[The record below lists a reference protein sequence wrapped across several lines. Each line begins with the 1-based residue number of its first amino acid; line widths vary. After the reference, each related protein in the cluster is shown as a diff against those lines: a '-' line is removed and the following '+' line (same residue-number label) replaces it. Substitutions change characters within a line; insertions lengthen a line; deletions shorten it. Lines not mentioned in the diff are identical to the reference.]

1 MCGNLGRFGR
11 RFLTTRKSRVRF
23 DDLEATYRK
32 FCWRP
37 AEYLP
42 MSWLPTAWRTLG
54 PWEPDWIRLVRL
66 AYWEPRELQ
75 QELQGRIGRTDAG
88 RDFLS
93 RIGAY
98 GPAQP
103 SRARD
108 RDRRRAERR
117 KADRRA
123 AGNAPLWAGTLH
135 SRRAQRRRADRRR

>member
-1 MCGNLGRFGR
+1 
-11 RFLTTRKSRVRF
+11 
-23 DDLEATYRK
+23 
-32 FCWRP
+32 
-37 AEYLP
+37 

-66 AYWEPRELQ
+66 TYWEPRELQ
-75 QELQGRIGRTDAG
+75 LELQGRIGRTDAG

-117 KADRRA
+117 KGDRRM

-135 SRRAQRRRADRRR
+135 SRRAQRRRAERRR

>member
-11 RFLTTRKSRVRF
+11 SFLTIRRPRGQPRRTRGDPRSFGGRR
-23 DDLEATYRK
+23 EIRR
-32 FCWRP
+32 RP

-42 MSWLPTAWRTLG
+42 MSWLPMAWRTLG
-54 PWEPDWIRLVRL
+54 PWEPDWITLVRF

-103 SRARD
+103 SRAR
-108 RDRRRAERR
+108 
-117 KADRRA
+117 
-123 AGNAPLWAGTLH
+123 
-135 SRRAQRRRADRRR
+135 